1 MLPSF
6 VPQQH
11 EWWDVSLQNSLSF
24 FQFSPFHFSCPSKS
38 GSFGHNYI
46 TSFFDRERESCV
58 TSKKAV
64 VQQVTKLFGIYD
76 SKLNSFISVY
86 QRKSCLVIYDLKR
99 NSFMYTIDKVV
110 GDLRLQ
116 RNSYLFRLIFSKNSE
131 HFSIYFLCLLPW
143 TQLHTQPANSLF

>member
-1 MLPSF
+1 MSRHFKKFILSVEVDIFMSQTVALSLKFDPSPSCF
-6 VPQQH
+6 
-11 EWWDVSLQNSLSF
+11 QNKASAAW
-24 FQFSPFHFSCPSKS
+24 FSPFHFSCPSKS

-86 QRKSCLVIYDLKR
+86 QRKSCLVIYDLKKFIHVY
-99 NSFMYTIDKVV
+99 NWQSCWGFTTPKK
-110 GDLRLQ
+110 
-116 RNSYLFRLIFSKNSE
+116 FIF
-131 HFSIYFLCLLPW
+131 I
-143 TQLHTQPANSLF
+143 